1 MQGILGIYKPQN
13 YTSHDVVAI
22 VRRQSGIKKVGHNGT
37 LDPMATGVLVVCV
50 GRATRIIEY
59 LEDDCKEYIAAM
71 KLGYRSDTL
80 DIWGNILEESN
91 HCEVDR
97 VTYEDIKRVT
107 KDFKGRITQIP
118 PKYSALKVN
127 GKKLYE
133 YAREGKSVVI
143 KPREVNIRE
152 FEILDFEHG
161 ELTFRVLC
169 SKGTYIRTICD
180 DIGQRLGV
188 GGVMTALERTKN
200 GIFKAEETVSIEN
213 IKAMNKEE
221 IKSLLKPVDYPLNM
235 SSLDLSYNEA
245 KDLINGKKVIF
256 SNSDIFSEPKQVRY
270 KIYYKNSFVGVAVYE
285 PQQELLRAEKILNTE
300 II

>member
-59 LEDDCKEYIAAM
+59 LEDDCKEYIATM

-91 HCEVDR
+91 HCEVDK

>member
-59 LEDDCKEYIAAM
+59 LEDDCKEYIATM

-80 DIWGNILEESN
+80 DIWGNILEESDP
-91 HCEVDR
+91 CEVDKI
-97 VTYEDIKRVT
+97 TYEDIKRVT

-133 YAREGKSVVI
+133 YAREGKSVVV

-235 SSLDLSYNEA
+235 PALDLRYNEA

-256 SNSDIFSEPKQVRY
+256 SNSDIFSAPKQVRY

>member
-37 LDPMATGVLVVCV
+37 LDPMATGVLVICV

-80 DIWGNILEESN
+80 DIWGNILEESDP
-91 HCEVDR
+91 CEVDKI
-97 VTYEDIKRVT
+97 TYEDIKRVT

-200 GIFKAEETVSIEN
+200 GIFKVEETVSIEN
-213 IKAMNKEE
+213 IKAMDKDE

-235 SSLDLSYNEA
+235 PSLDLSYNEA

-270 KIYYKNSFVGVAVYE
+270 KIYYKNLFVGVAVYE

>member
-59 LEDDCKEYIAAM
+59 LEDDYKEYIAAM

-80 DIWGNILEESN
+80 DIWGNILEESDP
-91 HCEVDR
+91 CEVDKI
-97 VTYEDIKRVT
+97 TYEDIKRVT

-213 IKAMNKEE
+213 IKAMERDE

-235 SSLDLSYNEA
+235 PALDLRYNEA

>member
-80 DIWGNILEESN
+80 DIWGNILEESDP
-91 HCEVDR
+91 CEVDKI
-97 VTYEDIKRVT
+97 TYEDIKRVT

-200 GIFKAEETVSIEN
+200 GIFKVEETVSIEN
-213 IKAMNKEE
+213 IKAMDKDE

-235 SSLDLSYNEA
+235 PSLDLSYNEA

-270 KIYYKNSFVGVAVYE
+270 KIYYKNLFVGVAVYE

>member
-91 HCEVDR
+91 PCEVDKI
-97 VTYEDIKRVT
+97 TYEDIKRVT

-143 KPREVNIRE
+143 KPREVNVCE

-213 IKAMNKEE
+213 IKAMDKDE
-221 IKSLLKPVDYPLNM
+221 IKSLLKPVDYSLNM
-235 SSLDLSYNEA
+235 PSLDLSYNEA

-270 KIYYKNSFVGVAVYE
+270 KIYYKNLFVGVAVYE

>member
-37 LDPMATGVLVVCV
+37 LDPMATGVLVICV

-80 DIWGNILEESN
+80 DIWGNILEESDP
-91 HCEVDR
+91 CEVDKI
-97 VTYEDIKRVT
+97 TYEDIKRVT

-152 FEILDFEHG
+152 FKILDFEHG

-200 GIFKAEETVSIEN
+200 GIFKVEETVSIEN
-213 IKAMNKEE
+213 IKAMDKDE

-235 SSLDLSYNEA
+235 PSLDLSYNEA

-270 KIYYKNSFVGVAVYE
+270 KIYYKNLFVGVAVYE

>member
-37 LDPMATGVLVVCV
+37 LDPMATGVLVICV

-80 DIWGNILEESN
+80 DILGNILEESDP
-91 HCEVDR
+91 CEVDKI
-97 VTYEDIKRVT
+97 TYEDIKRVT

-152 FEILDFEHG
+152 FKILDFEHG

-200 GIFKAEETVSIEN
+200 GIFKVEETVSIEN
-213 IKAMNKEE
+213 IKAMDKDE

-235 SSLDLSYNEA
+235 PSLDLSYNEA

-270 KIYYKNSFVGVAVYE
+270 KIYYKNLFVGVAVYE

>member
-37 LDPMATGVLVVCV
+37 LDPMATGVLVICV

-80 DIWGNILEESN
+80 DIWGNILEESDP
-91 HCEVDR
+91 CEVDKI
-97 VTYEDIKRVT
+97 TYEDIKRVT

-143 KPREVNIRE
+143 KSREVNIRE

-213 IKAMNKEE
+213 IKAMDKDE

-235 SSLDLSYNEA
+235 PSLDLSYNEA

-270 KIYYKNSFVGVAVYE
+270 KIYYKNLFVGVAVYE

>member
-80 DIWGNILEESN
+80 DIWGNILEESDP
-91 HCEVDR
+91 CEVDKI
-97 VTYEDIKRVT
+97 TYEDIKRVT

-213 IKAMNKEE
+213 IKAMDKDE

-235 SSLDLSYNEA
+235 PSLDLSYNEA

-270 KIYYKNSFVGVAVYE
+270 KIYYKNLFVGVAVYE

>member
-37 LDPMATGVLVVCV
+37 LDPMATDVLVVCV

-91 HCEVDR
+91 PCEVDKI
-97 VTYEDIKRVT
+97 TYEDIKRVT

-143 KPREVNIRE
+143 KPREVNVCE

-213 IKAMNKEE
+213 IKAMDKDE
-221 IKSLLKPVDYPLNM
+221 IKSLLKPVDYSLNM
-235 SSLDLSYNEA
+235 PSLDLSYNEA

-270 KIYYKNSFVGVAVYE
+270 KIYYKNLFVGVAVYE

>member
-37 LDPMATGVLVVCV
+37 LDPMATGVLVICV

-80 DIWGNILEESN
+80 DIWGNILEESDP
-91 HCEVDR
+91 CEVDKI
-97 VTYEDIKRVT
+97 TYEDIKRVT

-213 IKAMNKEE
+213 IKAMDKDE

-235 SSLDLSYNEA
+235 PSLDLSYNEA

-270 KIYYKNSFVGVAVYE
+270 KIYYKNLFVGVAVYE